1 MRCLAA
7 RTVLLVAGAG
17 ACATAGGS
25 GEQQPGSAEQPAA
38 PWVALEDSKA
48 IQQLPGYRSEMVD
61 APGFTGQAYVMEA
74 GQLDAPTIVLVHGL
88 GENGST
94 DFDPIVPALVAHYHV
109 MTFDLPGFGRSTH
122 GHDLYSP
129 EAYADFIHAL
139 VAQRS
144 RGAINLVGHSMGG
157 AISLA
162 YAARFPAEVERLF
175 LIDVAGVLHRKAYVS
190 FAIAAGLDN
199 VLGVFADTGKAF
211 ANDALERSSQAMDPW
226 LPGSPDPSLLLRVDL
241 VRAKVLQTPT
251 RIAALA
257 TILEDF
263 GPVIAKVQA
272 PTFILWGS
280 NDAVASLRA
289 GKLLKARLPCAQ
301 LRVLDGAGHDPMS
314 QQPAAVVDFLLQ
326 GLATAPSRSWKR
338 VRVAPVLPDRPF
350 RCEGRQGV
358 EISGDYSEITLDR
371 CAATLKDV
379 RARRIHIRN
388 SQVVL
393 EDTVVFSPEVA
404 VDVEDSRV
412 EMTACDLSGAT
423 ALQVE
428 GGELDLAGVE
438 LRGDSASVRVGRA
451 ARLIFSVTRVESAI
465 QRRFVHE
472 MVEAKA
478 GEEW

>member
-17 ACATAGGS
+17 ACAVSS
-25 GEQQPGSAEQPAA
+25 GNAEQPVA

-74 GQLDAPTIVLVHGL
+74 GPIEAPTVVLVHGL
-88 GENGST
+88 GEKGST

-109 MTFDLPGFGRSTH
+109 LTFDLPGFGRSTH

-129 EAYADFIHAL
+129 EAYADFVHAL

-157 AISLA
+157 AISLV

-175 LIDVAGVLHRKAYVS
+175 LMDVAGVLHRKAYVS

-199 VLGVFADTGKAF
+199 VLGVLADTGKAV
-211 ANDALERSSQAMDPW
+211 ANDAMERSAQAIDPW
-226 LPGSPDPSLLLRVDL
+226 LSTSPDPSLLLRVDL

-263 GPVIAKVQA
+263 GPAIAKVQA

-289 GKLLKARLPCAQ
+289 GRLLKARLPYAQ
-301 LRVLDGAGHDPMS
+301 LRVLEGVGHDPLS

-326 GLATAPSRSWKR
+326 GLATPPSRLWKR
-338 VRVAPVLPDRPF
+338 VRVAPVLPDRPI
-350 RCEGRQGV
+350 RCEGQQGV

-371 CAATLKDV
+371 CSATLKDV
-379 RARRIHIRN
+379 RARQIHIRN

-393 EDTVVFSPEVA
+393 ENTVVFASEVA

-423 ALQVE
+423 ALQVN

-438 LRGDSASVRVGRA
+438 LHGDGASVRVGRT
-451 ARLIFSVTRVESAI
+451 ARLIFSVSRVDSAI

-472 MVEAKA
+472 LVEAQA

>member
-7 RTVLLVAGAG
+7 WAALLVAGAG
-17 ACATAGGS
+17 ACAASS
-25 GEQQPGSAEQPAA
+25 GRVEQPAA
-38 PWVALEDSKA
+38 PRVVLEDSRA

-61 APGFTGQAYVMEA
+61 APGFTGQPYVMEA
-74 GQLDAPTIVLVHGL
+74 GRREAPTVVLVHGL

-94 DFDPIVPALVAHYHV
+94 DFDPIVPALAAHYHV
-109 MTFDLPGFGRSTH
+109 LTFDLPGFGRSTR

-129 EAYADFIHAL
+129 EAYADFVHAL

-144 RGAINLVGHSMGG
+144 VGRINLVGHSMGG
-157 AISLA
+157 AVSLT
-162 YAARFPAEVERLF
+162 YAARFPAEVDRLF

-199 VLGVFADTGKAF
+199 LLGVFAETGKAV
-211 ANDALERSSQAMDPW
+211 AADAMESSSQALDPLLPW
-226 LPGSPDPSLLLRVDL
+226 LSTSPDPSLLLRIDL
-241 VRAKVLQTPT
+241 VRARVLKTPT

-272 PTFILWGS
+272 PTFILWGR

-289 GKLLKARLPCAQ
+289 GKLLKARLPYAQ
-301 LRVLDGAGHDPMS
+301 LRVLDGAGHDPMA

-326 GLATAPSRSWKR
+326 GLATAPSRPWQR
-338 VRVAPVLPDRPF
+338 VRVAPVLPDRPI
-350 RCEGRQGV
+350 RCEGQRGV
-358 EISGDYSEITLDR
+358 EISGDYSEITLDG
-371 CAATLKDV
+371 CVATLKDV
-379 RARRIHIRN
+379 RARQIHIRN

-393 EDTVVFSPEVA
+393 ENTVVFSTEVA
-404 VDVEDSRV
+404 VDVADSRV

-423 ALQVE
+423 ALQVD

-438 LRGDSASVRVGRA
+438 LRGDAASVRVGRA
-451 ARLIFSVTRVESAI
+451 ARIIFSVSRVDSTI